1 MINPIVKGSE
11 LSLEIESLAFG
22 GKGVARKD
30 NFVVFVNNTLPG
42 QKVRVLVYKKHR
54 GYAEARPL
62 EILRDSPHVVD
73 SLCNHFPVCGGC
85 STQNLD
91 YKEQVNQ
98 KKKQVEDLYIRQAGI
113 DDFTVDK
120 VIAADKQY
128 NYRNKMEFSFSNR
141 RWIIEGEKEV
151 PESDF
156 ALGLHIP
163 RRYDKILDINECH
176 IQEKL
181 CNKILNLVR
190 TEALNNNLKP
200 YDNKTS
206 NGYLSL
212 IHI

>member
-62 EILRDSPHVVD
+62 EILRDSPHAVD

-91 YKEQVNQ
+91 YKEQENQ
-98 KKKQVEDLYIRQAGI
+98 KKKTG
-113 DDFTVDK
+113 
-120 VIAADKQY
+120 
-128 NYRNKMEFSFSNR
+128 
-141 RWIIEGEKEV
+141 
-151 PESDF
+151 
-156 ALGLHIP
+156 
-163 RRYDKILDINECH
+163 
-176 IQEKL
+176 
-181 CNKILNLVR
+181 
-190 TEALNNNLKP
+190 
-200 YDNKTS
+200 
-206 NGYLSL
+206 
-212 IHI
+212 

>member
-141 RWIIEGEKEV
+141 R
-151 PESDF
+151 
-156 ALGLHIP
+156 LGP
-163 RRYDKILDINECH
+163 GR
-176 IQEKL
+176 
-181 CNKILNLVR
+181 
-190 TEALNNNLKP
+190 
-200 YDNKTS
+200 
-206 NGYLSL
+206 
-212 IHI
+212 

>member
-30 NFVVFVNNTLPG
+30 NFVVFVKNTLPG

-73 SLCNHFPVCGGC
+73 SLCRHFPVCGGC

-98 KKKQVEDLYIRQAGI
+98 KKKTG
-113 DDFTVDK
+113 
-120 VIAADKQY
+120 
-128 NYRNKMEFSFSNR
+128 
-141 RWIIEGEKEV
+141 
-151 PESDF
+151 
-156 ALGLHIP
+156 
-163 RRYDKILDINECH
+163 
-176 IQEKL
+176 
-181 CNKILNLVR
+181 
-190 TEALNNNLKP
+190 
-200 YDNKTS
+200 
-206 NGYLSL
+206 
-212 IHI
+212 